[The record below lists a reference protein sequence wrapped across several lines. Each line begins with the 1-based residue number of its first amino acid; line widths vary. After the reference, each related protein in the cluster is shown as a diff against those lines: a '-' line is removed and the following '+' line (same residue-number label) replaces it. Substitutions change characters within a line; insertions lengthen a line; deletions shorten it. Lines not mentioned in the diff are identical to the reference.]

1 MKQQGVILGRARI
14 RVAYSRSTRQWL
26 IFHGGLILPCPTWR
40 HARTAAVDL
49 AEWHVEGGGIAE
61 VVIHR
66 MDGTIS
72 KAGGTYPRSSDP
84 RRSKG

>member
-1 MKQQGVILGRARI
+1 MTQQAPIEDRAVI
-14 RVAYSRSTRQWL
+14 RVIYSRSLRQWL
-26 IFHGGLILPCPTWR
+26 VCHGILKLPCPTR
-40 HARTAAVDL
+40 LHARAAAVDL

-61 VVIHR
+61 VVVHR